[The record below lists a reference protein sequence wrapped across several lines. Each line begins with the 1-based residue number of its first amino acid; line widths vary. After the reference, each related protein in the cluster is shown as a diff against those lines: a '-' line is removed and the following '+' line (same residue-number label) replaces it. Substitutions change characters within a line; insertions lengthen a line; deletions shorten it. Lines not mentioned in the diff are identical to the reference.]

1 MVRLPPPLPLTLPL
15 TDLLAG
21 VAMGMA
27 VMVSPCAVLAGD
39 VSQPEHKPAGFELR
53 AGLFAHDPTS
63 PEPRGVDISAEILL
77 PRLPGPAGF
86 ETWMPRLHAG
96 GMAATA
102 GGTSYGYAGLTWS
115 VDLTR
120 TLFVEAALGGAVSN
134 APTGPYGPPDRS
146 ALGCRGAF
154 REAASVGVRITPQLS
169 MLGTL
174 EHLSNAGLCSSN
186 RGLSTV
192 GVRVGYSF

>member
-1 MVRLPPPLPLTLPL
+1 MVRLPRPRPSNSSPTG
-15 TDLLAG
+15 LLAG
-21 VAMGMA
+21 AAMGWMA
-27 VMVSPCAVLAGD
+27 MVAPGVVLAGD
-39 VSQPEHKPAGFELR
+39 GPPPQPQSPGFELR

-63 PEPRGVDISAEILL
+63 PEPRGVDVSAELML

-86 ETWMPRLHAG
+86 EAWMPRPHAG

-120 TLFVEAALGGAVSN
+120 SLFVEAALGGAVSN
-134 APTGPYGPPDRS
+134 APTGPYGPPNRS

-154 REAASVGVRITPQLS
+154 REAASLGVRITPQLS
-169 MLGTL
+169 VLGTL

>member
-1 MVRLPPPLPLTLPL
+1 MVRLLRSSRPLLPPVAA
-15 TDLLAG
+15 LAG
-21 VAMGMA
+21 AAAVA
-27 VMVSPCAVLAGD
+27 AVLATASARAGD
-39 VSQPEHKPAGFELR
+39 TPTGFELR

-63 PEPRGVDISAEILL
+63 PEPRGVDVSAELLL

-86 ETWMPRLHAG
+86 EAWMPRPHAG

-115 VDLTR
+115 LDLTR
-120 TLFVEAALGGAVSN
+120 SVFVDAALGGAVSN
-134 APTGPYGPPDRS
+134 AQTGPYGPPKRS

-169 MLGTL
+169 VLGTL

>member
-1 MVRLPPPLPLTLPL
+1 MVCLSRLLPSTSSLTGLLACAAMGLSVIVSPRPALAGDALPPP
-15 TDLLAG
+15 
-21 VAMGMA
+21 
-27 VMVSPCAVLAGD
+27 
-39 VSQPEHKPAGFELR
+39 GFELR

-63 PEPRGVDISAEILL
+63 PEPRGVDISAELLL

-86 ETWMPRLHAG
+86 EAWMPRPHAG

-120 TLFVEAALGGAVSN
+120 SLFVEAALGGAVSN
-134 APTGPYGPPDRS
+134 APTGPYGSPNRS

-154 REAASVGVRITPQLS
+154 REAASLGVRITPQLS
-169 MLGTL
+169 VLGTL